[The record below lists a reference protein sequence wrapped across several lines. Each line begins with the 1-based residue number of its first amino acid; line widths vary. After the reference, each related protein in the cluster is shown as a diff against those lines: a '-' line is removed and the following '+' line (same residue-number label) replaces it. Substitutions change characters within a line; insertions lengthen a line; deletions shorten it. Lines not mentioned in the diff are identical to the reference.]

1 MPRVKGSRQEKMVV
15 VPYRPWRRALMVL
28 SLAVL
33 FVAIGAGAHY
43 LGFARGVAF
52 NGEARAERDLL
63 RDENRLLESQLAG
76 MQQQLVNAEQESR
89 VDRESLEQVRDTIV
103 TLRERIAQLEEDI
116 LFYKNI
122 MSPEEDE
129 RGLVIGQLDLVALGE
144 PGWYRYRVELRQQ
157 GDNQHLVNG
166 HANVNIV
173 GRGEDGSERSIP
185 LRAVSESVEQQDL
198 KLRFQ
203 YFQNIEGEL
212 RLPSGFTPEKVQ
224 IRAVSEREVNAGTVE
239 KSFGWVVQ
247 DNE

>member
-1 MPRVKGSRQEKMVV
+1 MPRVKGSRQEKMIV
-15 VPYRPWRRALMVL
+15 VPYRPWRRALMGL
-28 SLAVL
+28 SLVVL
-33 FVAIGAGAHY
+33 FVGIGAGAHY

-52 NGEARAERDLL
+52 NGDARAERDLL
-63 RDENRLLESQLAG
+63 RNENQLLQSQLTG

-89 VDRESLEQVRDTIV
+89 VDRESLEQVQGTIL

-122 MSPEEDE
+122 MSPGEDE
-129 RGLVIGQLDLVALGE
+129 RGLVIGQFDLVALEE

-166 HANVNIV
+166 YANVNIL
-173 GRGEDGSERSIP
+173 GRENDSERSIP
-185 LRAVSESVEQQDL
+185 LRAVSETVDQQDL

-212 RLPSGFTPEKVQ
+212 RLPPGFTPEKVQ
-224 IRAVSEREVNAGTVE
+224 IRAVSESEVNAGTVE

>member
-1 MPRVKGSRQEKMVV
+1 MIV
-15 VPYRPWRRALMVL
+15 VPYRPWRRALVVMA
-28 SLAVL
+28 LALL
-33 FVAIGAGAHY
+33 FTGTGAGAHY
-43 LGFARGVAF
+43 LGFVRGLSF
-52 NGEARAERDLL
+52 NGDARAERDLL
-63 RDENRLLESQLAG
+63 RNENGVLQSQLTRV
-76 MQQQLVNAEQESR
+76 QQQLVNAEQESR
-89 VDRESLEQVRDTIV
+89 VDRASLEKVQGTML

-122 MSPEEDE
+122 MAPEEKE
-129 RGLVIGQLDLVALGE
+129 RGLVIGQFDLVALEE

-166 HANVNIV
+166 YANVNIL
-173 GRGEDGSERSIP
+173 GREDGSERSIP
-185 LRAVSESVEQQDL
+185 LRDVSGTVDQQDL

-212 RLPSGFTPEKVQ
+212 RLPAGFTPEMVQ
-224 IRAVSEREVNAGTVE
+224 IRAVSEREANAGTVE